1 MQRKCVDGVFALAAV
16 FALCATAPMWAQR
29 GFGGGPGGFGGGP
42 GGMGQ
47 SQKILKTYDKD
58 NDGYLNAE
66 ERKAARADR
75 GVQRGGRGGFGG
87 GGAPSQPGPK
97 LSPAD
102 VKPVPGE
109 PLYTMKAVRTFFLQF
124 ENDDWEQELASFN
137 NTDVDVPATLI
148 VDGQTYRDVGVHF
161 RGNTSYMGVGMKN
174 SLNLSIDF
182 KHKNQRLMGYRT
194 LNLMNSASD
203 PTMMRIALYHEI
215 ARQYFPAPKAN
226 WVRVAINGESWG
238 VYVNLQQINSDFT
251 EENFKSTK
259 GARWKLPVNMGGG
272 SGFSYLGDDP
282 ERYKRAY
289 EIKSKDDP
297 KAWADLVNFCK
308 ILNNTPADKLEQALE
323 PVLDIDGAL
332 KYLALDK
339 ATINND
345 GYWVRA
351 SDFMVY
357 QDPSGRFHAIPA
369 DANETFSPAEGG
381 RGGFGGG
388 GGGVQLDPFA
398 GAQDSSKPL
407 LSRLMAVPA
416 LRQRYLRYLRDIAA
430 NSLDW
435 GKMGPK
441 IAGYQALLD
450 TYVKEDTRNLSTYQG
465 FLSGVGLETT
475 AAPAAAAPQEN
486 EFMRGP
492 GGFGGRG
499 GRRGGGASIS
509 LKSFFDQR
517 RAFLLE
523 YPEIKALAPAK

>member
-1 MQRKCVDGVFALAAV
+1 MQRKWLNRFQGAAV
-16 FALCATAPMWAQR
+16 AFALCCAPSAWGQR
-29 GFGGGPGGFGGGP
+29 GFGGGPGGFGGG
-42 GGMGQ
+42 MGQ
-47 SQKILKTYDKD
+47 EQKILKTYDKD
-58 NDGYLNAE
+58 GDGYLNAE
-66 ERKAARADR
+66 ERKAAVASR

-87 GGAPSQPGPK
+87 GSSQPGPK

-109 PLYTMKAVRTFFLQF
+109 PLYTIKAVRTFFLQF
-124 ENDDWEQELASFN
+124 ENDDWEQELAAFN
-137 NTDVDVPATLI
+137 NTDVDVPATLT

-161 RGNTSYMGVGMKN
+161 RGNTSYMGVGLKN

-251 EENFKSTK
+251 EENFKSSK

-272 SGFSYLGDDP
+272 SGFGYLGDDP

-289 EIKSKDDP
+289 QIKSKDDP
-297 KAWADLVNFCK
+297 KAWTDLVNFCK
-308 ILNNTPADKLEQALE
+308 ILNTVAPDKLEQALA

-332 KYLALDK
+332 RYLAIDK
-339 ATINND
+339 ALINND

-357 QDPSGRFHAIPA
+357 QDTNGRFHVIPA
-369 DANETFSPAEGG
+369 DANETFNPGEGG
-381 RGGFGGG
+381 RGGFGGGFG

-398 GAQDSSKPL
+398 GSQDSSKPL

-416 LRQRYLRYLRDIAA
+416 LRQRYLHYLRDIAE
-430 NSLDW
+430 NWLYW
-435 GKMGPK
+435 GKVAPK
-441 IAGYQALLD
+441 IAGYQALIND
-450 TYVKEDTRNLSTYQG
+450 FVKEDTRNLSNYPG
-465 FLSGVGLETT
+465 FLNGIGLV
-475 AAPAAAAPQEN
+475 AASTPAAATPQGGD
-486 EFMRGP
+486 FMGGP
-492 GGFGGRG
+492 GGFGGR

-509 LKSFFDQR
+509 LKSFFEQR
-517 RAFLLE
+517 SAYLLE
-523 YPEIKALAPAK
+523 YPEIKQLATAK